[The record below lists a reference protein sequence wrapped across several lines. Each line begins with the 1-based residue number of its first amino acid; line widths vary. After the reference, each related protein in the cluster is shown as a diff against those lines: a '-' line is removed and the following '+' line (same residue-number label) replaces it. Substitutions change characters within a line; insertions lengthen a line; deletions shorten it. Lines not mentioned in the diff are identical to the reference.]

1 MRAENEPD
9 FIEMVSMVRLL
20 STRKAHVMDENDY
33 SGLVET
39 WKIEL
44 LWQRAK
50 RLGFREDELPDLQQE
65 IIFDILSF
73 QFDPAKSNGATET
86 TALTAVI
93 DRRLKT
99 MLRTKCRYQSRIER
113 MQNGQQ
119 GQLESRQADQDQ
131 LALDVHDVIACLP
144 EREQFICKRL
154 LEGHCLYHIAEE
166 LRCSW
171 PTLKRLLVGIRRSF
185 REQGLD
191 GWLVK

>member
-1 MRAENEPD
+1 M
-9 FIEMVSMVRLL
+9 SRLL
-20 STRKAHVMDENDY
+20 STRKAQVMDGNDY
-33 SGLVET
+33 SGVVES

-44 LWQRAK
+44 LGQRAK

-65 IIFDILSF
+65 IVFDIISF
-73 QFDPAKSNGATET
+73 QFDPAKSNGATEA

-99 MLRTKCRYQSRIER
+99 FLRTKCRYQSRIER
-113 MQNGQQ
+113 LQNGQH
-119 GQLESRQADQDQ
+119 GELESRQADQDQ
-131 LALDVHDVIACLP
+131 LALDVRDVIARLP
-144 EREQFICKRL
+144 EREQLICKRL
-154 LEGHCLYHIAEE
+154 LEGHCLNHIVEE

-185 REQGLD
+185 REQGLE